1 MVTGRAISCE
11 RVKFTTL
18 LKSSQE
24 GCLPSSLYRTVTLA
38 YFMNEWPQVVH
49 QERITYCYVFV
60 AWFVKN

>member
-1 MVTGRAISCE
+1 MVTGRAISWE

-38 YFMNEWPQVVH
+38 YFMPQVVH
-49 QERITYCYVFV
+49 QEQITYCYVFV